1 MRSSPECEGSKRVV
15 YDSAGRVYGAGLCAR
30 MSSPF
35 LVPRSVAGSAVS
47 GPDHLSSSGLAEAA
61 AGERRVS

>member
-1 MRSSPECEGSKRVV
+1 
-15 YDSAGRVYGAGLCAR
+15 